1 MLDDTHRSSM
11 SMCGTFAWVAPE
23 ILLGGRVSQKS
34 DIYSLGVVMWEIATH
49 VSTCAAFVC
58 TMLMLVVA
66 CYRLADNAWLS
77 GILQGMS
84 NSDMRHSC

>member
-49 VSTCAAFVC
+49 VST
-58 TMLMLVVA
+58 
-66 CYRLADNAWLS
+66 
-77 GILQGMS
+77 
-84 NSDMRHSC
+84 

>member
-11 SMCGTFAWVAPE
+11 SICGTFAWVAPE

-49 VSTCAAFVC
+49 VSSGAAFVC
-58 TMLMLVVA
+58 TLLLLVVP
-66 CYRLADNAWLS
+66 CYRLAYDAWLS
-77 GILQGMS
+77 G
-84 NSDMRHSC
+84 NCRA